1 MTPTPRLT
9 VATVTYNAV
18 NALAPTV
25 ASVVRQSARNRFEY
39 IIVDGFSMDGSID
52 LIKDF
57 FDAKLVDY
65 WISSPDAGIYD
76 AMNRVIELARGE
88 YILFLNA
95 GDEFAEADTVE
106 KFLDWQGDKPDYV
119 WGDCLI
125 KSQGK
130 LVSDPANNMLRHI
143 YRQMTVS
150 HQSIAIR
157 KALLKE
163 HNFRR
168 YYKVAADY
176 EVLCHLITSGRRGL
190 YRPIP
195 VALIEEEGFSSRNFY
210 RGLREKRMI
219 SYHYFPQD
227 RWRSGPYFFT
237 WGIYMKVKVALQ
249 TMVKSWRD
257 YLKEVYG
264 AENTSGV
271 SKGLKRS

>member
-1 MTPTPRLT
+1 MAAALNYSHRLT

-18 NALAPTV
+18 STLGPTV
-25 ASVVRQSARNRFEY
+25 ASVARQSARHRFEY

-95 GDEFAEADTVE
+95 GDEFAEPNTVE
-106 KFLDWQGDKPDYV
+106 KFLDWQGDTPDYV

-125 KSQGK
+125 KSQSK

-168 YYKVAADY
+168 NYKVAADY
-176 EVLCHLITSGRRGL
+176 EVLCYLITTGRRGL

-210 RGLREKRMI
+210 RGLREKRII
-219 SYHYFPQD
+219 SSHYFPKD
-227 RWRSGPYFFT
+227 RWRSGPYFFI
-237 WGIYMKVKVALQ
+237 WGVYMKVKVTLRA
-249 TMVKSWRD
+249 MVKRWRD

-264 AENTSGV
+264 TKKNAG
-271 SKGLKRS
+271 